1 MKIVHINTND
11 ISGGAAKAAYRL
23 HHGLLNYGVDSKY
36 LVANKFSDDFTV
48 LGPCHKLEKAM
59 AKIQPQIDI
68 LPLFRYPKRTNFPFA
83 PAWVPNNTI
92 QRINSVSCNLIHL
105 HWIAGGFLRIES
117 LARVKRPLVW
127 TLHDSWPFTGGCHI
141 PFECNHYQKDC
152 GHCPTLQ
159 SGTHRDISTRIL
171 ARKKKHWKHLDIT
184 IVAPSR
190 WLADCAKSSSI
201 FHNKTIQVIPHG
213 LDLDRFKP
221 VDKQFARSVLSL
233 SPLKKLILFGA
244 QHVARDKN
252 KGEQPFKEALQ
263 ILSYKLSR
271 DNIEVVIFG
280 ASEPPESQD
289 LGFPVHYMGCLWD
302 DISIAL
308 LYGACD
314 VMVVPSRQEAFGQT
328 ASEAMACGCP
338 VVAFGTSG
346 LLDIID
352 HKKNGY
358 LAAPFDSTDLASGI
372 SWVLGDNQRQ
382 KQLAQEARGK
392 AIREFDVQIM
402 AKRYLGLYEDI
413 LWVKRKL

>member
-36 LVANKFSDDFTV
+36 LVANKLSDDFTI
-48 LGPCHKLEKAM
+48 LGPRSKLEKTL
-59 AKIQPQIDI
+59 AKLRPHLDI
-68 LPLFRYPKRTNFPFA
+68 MPLLRYPKRNNFPFA
-83 PAWVPNNTI
+83 PAWFPSRTL
-92 QRINSVSCNLIHL
+92 QRAKNIDADLIHL

-141 PFECNHYQKDC
+141 PFQCDHYVNNC
-152 GHCPTLQ
+152 GNCPTLQ

-244 QHVARDKN
+244 QHVTRDRN
-252 KGEQPFKEALQ
+252 KGEQQFKEALQ

-271 DNIEVVIFG
+271 DNIEVIIFG

-289 LGFPVHYMGCLWD
+289 LGFPVHYMGYLWD

-314 VMVVPSRQEAFGQT
+314 VMVVPSKQEAFGQT
-328 ASEAMACGCP
+328 ASESMACGTP
-338 VVAFGTSG
+338 VVAFGVTG
-346 LLDIID
+346 LLDIVD

-372 SWVLGDNQRQ
+372 SWVLGDSQRQ

-392 AIREFDVQIM
+392 AIREFDLQIM
-402 AKRYLGLYEDI
+402 AKRYLDLYEDI
-413 LWVKRKL
+413 LWVRRKL

>member
-1 MKIVHINTND
+1 
-11 ISGGAAKAAYRL
+11 
-23 HHGLLNYGVDSKY
+23 
-36 LVANKFSDDFTV
+36 
-48 LGPCHKLEKAM
+48 
-59 AKIQPQIDI
+59 
-68 LPLFRYPKRTNFPFA
+68 
-83 PAWVPNNTI
+83 
-92 QRINSVSCNLIHL
+92 LIHL
-105 HWIAGGFLRIES
+105 HWISGGFLRIES
-117 LARVKRPLVW
+117 LSKIKLPLAW
-127 TLHDSWPFTGGCHI
+127 TLHDSWAFTGGCHI

-152 GHCPTLQ
+152 GYCPTLQ
-159 SGTHRDISTRIL
+159 SETQRDLSARIL
-171 ARKKKHWKHLDIT
+171 ARKTKFWKNMDIT
-184 IVAPSR
+184 LVTPSR
-190 WLADCAKSSSI
+190 WLADCAKSSSV

-244 QHVARDKN
+244 QHVTRDKN
-252 KGEQPFKEALQ
+252 KGEQQFKEALQ
-263 ILSYKLSR
+263 ILSYKRSC
-271 DNIEVVIFG
+271 DNIEVIIFG

-289 LGFPVHYMGCLWD
+289 LGFPVHYMGYLWD

-372 SWVLGDNQRQ
+372 SWVLGDSQRQ

-402 AKRYLGLYEDI
+402 AKRYLKLYEGI
-413 LWVKRKL
+413 LG